1 MSSQLW
7 AVNTLGGYFYSL
19 NLSDELRTALQP
31 MVKFRQFCDVK
42 DASQQG
48 KKKGE
53 TFTWD
58 VVSNVATQGGSL
70 TETNTMPETN
80 FTITQ
85 GTLTITEYGN
95 SVPYSGKLEDLGK
108 FSVKDTVMKALKNDA
123 TKVMDAAAHQQ
134 FNRTLLRVVPT
145 GGTSTTGVTLTTNG
159 TATLTNNV
167 AFNKDHAKDIVDKM
181 KERNIKPYSGDDY
194 YALAW
199 PSTLRRLKNDLETL
213 HQYTDRG
220 LTMIM
225 NGEIGRYENTRY
237 VEQTNIPKGGAAN
250 STTFN
255 AFTNTADAWDNGV
268 SDWIFFFGEETVA
281 EGIAVPEEI
290 RAKIPTDYGRSK
302 GVAWYS
308 LNGFGLVHAAD
319 ATQTRVV
326 KWDSAA

>member
-1 MSSQLW
+1 MSQQLW

-19 NLSDELRTALQP
+19 NLSKELRQALQP

-48 KKKGE
+48 KGKGN

-58 VVSNVATQGGSL
+58 VVSNVVTQGNTL

-95 SVPYSGKLEDLGK
+95 SVPYSGKLEDLSQ
-108 FSVKDTVMKALKNDA
+108 FSVRDTVMRALKNDA

-134 FNRTLLRVVPT
+134 FNATPMRVV
-145 GGTSTTGVTLTTNG
+145 GTSSTTITLTTNG
-159 TATLTNNV
+159 TATGTNSQ
-167 AFNKDHAKDIVDKM
+167 AFNTGHAKAIADLM
-181 KERNIKPYSGDDY
+181 KEANVPAYTGDDY

-199 PSTLRRLKNDLETL
+199 PTTFRTIKNQLESI
-213 HQYTDRG
+213 HQYTDPG

-225 NGEIGRYENTRY
+225 NGEIGRYENFRY
-237 VEQTNIPKGGAAN
+237 VEQTNIPKGGAAD

-255 AFTNTADAWDNGV
+255 AFTNTADAWNGGF
-268 SDWIFFFGEETVA
+268 SDWIFFMGEETVA
-281 EGIAVPEEI
+281 EGIAVPMEI

-302 GVAWYS
+302 GVGWYA
-308 LNGFGLVHAAD
+308 LLGFGLVQ
-319 ATQTRVV
+319 TQASQARVY
-326 KWDSAA
+326 KWDSAV